1 MSQLR
6 KLAEQIPAEYRREI
20 LGMNMLMVAQAN
32 NTNQTMLYLCVIW
45 KEYIEKE
52 FEPDCNLCC
61 ARVLKNLKAMQPELI
76 QLEKE
81 SQLLNQV

>member
-20 LGMNMLMVAQAN
+20 LELNMIQQAVAS
-32 NTNQTMLYLCVIW
+32 NTNQTMLYLTTIW
-45 KEYIEKE
+45 KNFIEKE

-61 ARVLKNLKAMQPELI
+61 GRVLKNLKAMQPDLI
-76 QLEKE
+76 ALEKE
-81 SQLLNQV
+81 SKLLDQA